1 MYTQLHTGEI
11 IFYYAQSGVFD
22 DVQHQSAFMCK
33 NIVTKEGDD
42 LSERFAI
49 TEDEAPMFSLCLR
62 EILPI
67 IYEAVRPL
75 THGITDALNDDMLGS
90 ALKDIEGLSALDVDD
105 DAKYIVIR
113 LQDNAAYNP
122 NELKIADSTIRSSIE
137 QGVLS
142 EFYSRVVHKELTEM
156 SGALFNTQVSAL
168 TRRIVGLRKK
178 TSL

>member
-11 IFYYAQSGVFD
+11 IFYYAQQGVFD

-33 NIVTKEGDD
+33 NIVTKEGED

-49 TEDEAPMFSLCLR
+49 TDDEVNMFGLCLR
-62 EILPI
+62 EILPT

-75 THGITDALNDDMLGS
+75 THGIDNALNDEMTGAQIKEIS
-90 ALKDIEGLSALDVDD
+90 ELSSLDVDD
-105 DAKYIVIR
+105 AAKYIVIR
-113 LQDNAAYNP
+113 LQDNGAYNP

-156 SGALFNTQVSAL
+156 SGALFSTQVSAL

-178 TSL
+178 TVL